1 MSSQWH
7 KLRLPQKELP
17 PLLFQYTCTRKGYD
31 LYVTD
36 LASIWSERLS
46 REQIV
51 RRAEETATTIDPS
64 EDQEQLDVLFS
75 KIGDALRADGGSA
88 TLSRGAADS
97 LELTTSTRLPA
108 PLKPLRWSLSL
119 AKEPPISLT
128 ARLLLPLLKDEARW
142 ETDQRFLLD
151 QVKQKDWVLGKLFD
165 KLEAIGV
172 DLGTVFPAAAGLR
185 ATRKSSSRSEAAKFV
200 KGIAPFDEQS
210 WLAKTGKPSAGNLG
224 IAANIA
230 HATSES
236 DGKLNL
242 AELNPPRDQWWNDLA
257 THPEPSLAQK
267 DESEDTAR
275 DLRKASKDQATAYSD
290 LDKEGDSTAESEDEE
305 FQVRRAIALLI
316 YSRRYTHC
324 IPATRNT
331 PSIQN
336 SRQNTRRYSAYIKN
350 EAKETASATPSR
362 RNRSNNSIKTRA

>member
-64 EDQEQLDVLFS
+64 EGPEQLDVLLS

-97 LELTTSTRLPA
+97 LELTTSTKLPA
-108 PLKPLRWSLSL
+108 PLKPLRWSLFL
-119 AKEPPISLT
+119 AKEPPGSLT
-128 ARLLLPLLKDEARW
+128 AQLLLPLLKDEARW

-151 QVKQKDWVLGKLFD
+151 QIKQKDWVLGKLFD

-210 WLAKTGKPSAGNLG
+210 WLAKTGKSSAGDLG

-257 THPEPSLAQK
+257 THPEPSLAQE
-267 DESEDTAR
+267 ESEDTAK
-275 DLRKASKDQATAYSD
+275 DLRQASKDQATAHSDLD

-305 FQVRRAIALLI
+305 FQVRRSITYFSIAEDILI
-316 YSRRYTHC
+316 VFKRQE
-324 IPATRNT
+324 T
-331 PSIQN
+331 PP
-336 SRQNTRRYSAYIKN
+336 RF
-350 EAKETASATPSR
+350 
-362 RNRSNNSIKTRA
+362 KTRDKTPAVTPPISKTKEKSP